1 MKVVVCLHAPRPQD
15 GVLGRDDAHA
25 LAHALRLAL
34 EGQHTVTALLAGS
47 SVDSGPL
54 QRALGAGV
62 PRAVRLVGEDF
73 GSADFHTLGQALAT
87 GIRRVGAD
95 LVLCGARSDDD
106 GLGAVPASI
115 ARHLGHLH
123 VACIETL
130 APAAEGEAVEITV
143 RGGGRRRKLRVP
155 LPAVLSVAAGPPG
168 TVALPDNTGKPTDIE
183 ILSLVDPE
191 ATVVRRRTE
200 LLGQPELASRGTQDV
215 TSANDLI
222 EALTRR

>member
-1 MKVVVCLHAPRPQD
+1 VKIVVCLHAPRPSD
-15 GVLGRDDAHA
+15 GALGRADGHA
-25 LAHALRLAL
+25 LAHGLSLGA
-34 EGQHTVTALLAGS
+34 EHPVTALLAGS
-47 SVDSGPL
+47 SVESGPL

-62 PRAVRLVGEDF
+62 KRAVRLVGEDF

-87 GIRRVGAD
+87 GIRRLGAD
-95 LVLCGARSDDD
+95 LVLAGARSDDD

-115 ARHLGHLH
+115 ARHLGYLH

-130 APAAEGEAVEITV
+130 EVAAEGDAVEVTV

-155 LPAVLSVAAGPPG
+155 LPAVLSVAAGPAGAP
-168 TVALPDNTGKPTDIE
+168 APPDHTGNPADVE

-215 TSANDLI
+215 SSAQALI
-222 EALTRR
+222 EALARR